1 MAAISKKQ
9 LEYAIAKAY
18 SEGYKKGY
26 DEGYLDSASDNMPN
40 NVHLYTGYITTS
52 DNETL
57 PHGYRFGEAWVSV
70 QLYMD
75 GGFDSEEEAILYW
88 YKEVTKDDPKH

>member
-1 MAAISKKQ
+1 MAAISKKE

-18 SEGYKKGY
+18 SEGYQKGY

-40 NVHLYTGYITTS
+40 NVQLYTEYITTS

-57 PHGYRFGEAWVSV
+57 PRGYRFGEEWVSM
-70 QLYMD
+70 QLYME
-75 GGFDSEEEAILYW
+75 GGFGSEEEAILYW
-88 YKEVTKDDPKH
+88 YKEVTKDDRKY